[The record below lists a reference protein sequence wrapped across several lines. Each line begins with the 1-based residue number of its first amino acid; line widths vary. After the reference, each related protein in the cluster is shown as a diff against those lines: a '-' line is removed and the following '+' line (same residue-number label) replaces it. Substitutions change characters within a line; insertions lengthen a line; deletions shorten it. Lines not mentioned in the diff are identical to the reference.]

1 MEKPPVNEAPILHVI
16 VVGFHHIK
24 GYQLEYA
31 YPPILGKEETEAQE
45 NQDLPEPWKHLPS
58 LALPDGAHNYEEDT
72 VYFHLPA
79 LDNPKRTVFG
89 ISCYRQINAEMLLR
103 RGSDVTRSSVQKSV
117 CVLSRLPL
125 YGVIQ
130 AKLQLVTHAYFEER
144 DFSQVALLKETYQNL
159 NALLSSDMMH
169 GGQPYLGLS
178 SRDLILHFKH
188 KAVLLFKLLLLE
200 RKVLFYKTP
209 VKDLCSTI
217 LTLCS
222 LFPGM
227 LEQGLEEC
235 ACTAGLRQLSSEL
248 HPEEHDFLEV
258 HLSHSPSELKQSLD
272 TLASEKNR
280 EKDSSSEGP
289 MREEQVH
296 SPEDLSLLSKT
307 IRNSES
313 KCLAKRAESFENATD
328 DVKPLPVSQKDS
340 DEKKEKTEA
349 PRLSLGSVGK
359 ELISKILPV
368 SLGDIPYLNRV
379 TDDAVFEEEDKLV
392 SEIDELLD
400 SDPKEKTEMRSK
412 LEFVEREDC
421 DMMKSPTTP
430 VATKE
435 TASFLGNRGFNW
447 SKLPSAIYSLTS
459 RSSKMPFMGSL
470 RLQEDKLGGAASV
483 RFGIPCLAP
492 LNEKIECHPPF
503 LESPSGVT
511 KGGAPGAGDDSD
523 FASEFDGSTT
533 PCEDGSGLVTLN
545 LASEGGELGSV
556 SDLTSRDLDDLLL
569 LQSIP
574 KVIALPN
581 QDCGMP
587 LCIFSKGSLCLPYVS
602 LPTIDLLSDISIRS
616 CVVGAT
622 NDLFKQKKHLFDVI
636 VEVDECKI
644 TILDSDLRRQLYL
657 TMEDLRF
664 ADYLVKNVLDDTRD
678 LFLDGTCWQ
687 GGEEWLRSE
696 FKVYLVSLLK
706 TAQLED
712 AVSGKG
718 QEAFNTAFLS
728 AWKTTHNFK
737 MWNSVKHPCLVDI
750 PSGHYYKGQL
760 TVADMKLRISHSIQS
775 SERGR
780 KLNQAVVS
788 TGRAMAQTTGK
799 VVGGALTSAKS
810 VVSSLWSHFSPPTP
824 SSSTESV
831 PPTLPKEESVETVS
845 SPKE

>member
-1 MEKPPVNEAPILHVI
+1 
-16 VVGFHHIK
+16 
-24 GYQLEYA
+24 
-31 YPPILGKEETEAQE
+31 
-45 NQDLPEPWKHLPS
+45 
-58 LALPDGAHNYEEDT
+58 
-72 VYFHLPA
+72 
-79 LDNPKRTVFG
+79 
-89 ISCYRQINAEMLLR
+89 
-103 RGSDVTRSSVQKSV
+103 
-117 CVLSRLPL
+117 
-125 YGVIQ
+125 
-130 AKLQLVTHAYFEER
+130 
-144 DFSQVALLKETYQNL
+144 
-159 NALLSSDMMH
+159 
-169 GGQPYLGLS
+169 
-178 SRDLILHFKH
+178 
-188 KAVLLFKLLLLE
+188 
-200 RKVLFYKTP
+200 
-209 VKDLCSTI
+209 
-217 LTLCS
+217 
-222 LFPGM
+222 M

-248 HPEEHDFLEV
+248 RPEEHDFLEV

-280 EKDSSSEGP
+280 EKDSSSEDP
-289 MREEQVH
+289 VREEEVH

-313 KCLAKRAESFENATD
+313 KSLAKRAESFEAATD
-328 DVKPLPVSQKDS
+328 DVKPVPVSRKDS

-359 ELISKILPV
+359 EFISKILPV

-421 DMMKSPTTP
+421 DTMKSPTTP
-430 VATKE
+430 VASKE
-435 TASFLGNRGFNW
+435 TASFLGNRGFIW

-459 RSSKMPFMGSL
+459 RDAPSS
-470 RLQEDKLGGAASV
+470 
-483 RFGIPCLAP
+483 
-492 LNEKIECHPPF
+492 
-503 LESPSGVT
+503 VT
-511 KGGAPGAGDDSD
+511 KGSAPGAGDDSD
-523 FASEFDGSTT
+523 FASELDESTT

-545 LASEGGELGSV
+545 FAGEGGELGNV
-556 SDLTSRDLDDLLL
+556 SGLTSRDQDDLLL

-581 QDCGMP
+581 EDCGLP

-644 TILDSDLRRQLYL
+644 TILDNDLRRQLYL

-664 ADYLVKNVLDDTRD
+664 ADYLVKNVLDDSRD

-737 MWNSVKHPCLVDI
+737 MWNSVEHPCLVDI

>member
-1 MEKPPVNEAPILHVI
+1 MEKPPVNDAPILHVV

-31 YPPILGKEETEAQE
+31 YPPILGKGETEAQE

-89 ISCYRQINAEMLLR
+89 ISCYRQISAEMLLR

-130 AKLQLVTHAYFEER
+130 AKLQLVTHAYFDER

-178 SRDLILHFKH
+178 SRDLVLHFKH

-248 HPEEHDFLEV
+248 RPEEHDFLEV

-280 EKDSSSEGP
+280 KKEFSSEDAV
-289 MREEQVH
+289 REEEVH

-313 KCLAKRAESFENATD
+313 KSLAKRAESFEDATD
-328 DVKPLPVSQKDS
+328 DVKSITVTRKDS
-340 DEKKEKTEA
+340 EEKKDKTET

-359 ELISKILPV
+359 EFISKILPV

-421 DMMKSPTTP
+421 DVMKSPTTP
-430 VATKE
+430 VAGKE
-435 TASFLGNRGFNW
+435 AASFLGTRGFIW

-459 RSSKMPFMGSL
+459 R
-470 RLQEDKLGGAASV
+470 
-483 RFGIPCLAP
+483 
-492 LNEKIECHPPF
+492 
-503 LESPSGVT
+503 ESPSGVT

-523 FASEFDGSTT
+523 FASELDGSMT
-533 PCEDGSGLVTLN
+533 PCEDSSGLGTLN
-545 LASEGGELGSV
+545 LAGEGGELGNASAL
-556 SDLTSRDLDDLLL
+556 SSRDQDDLLL

-581 QDCGMP
+581 EDCGLP

-644 TILDSDLRRQLYL
+644 TILDNDLRRQLYL

-664 ADYLVKNVLDDTRD
+664 ADYLVKNVLDDSRD

-696 FKVYLVSLLK
+696 FKVYLISLMK

-712 AVSGKG
+712 AVSSKD

-737 MWNSVKHPCLVDI
+737 MWNSVEHPCLADI
-750 PSGHYYKGQL
+750 PTGHYYKGQL
-760 TVADMKLRISHSIQS
+760 TVADMKLRISHSIQN

-788 TGRAMAQTTGK
+788 TGKAMAQTTGK

-831 PPTLPKEESVETVS
+831 PPALPKEESVETVL